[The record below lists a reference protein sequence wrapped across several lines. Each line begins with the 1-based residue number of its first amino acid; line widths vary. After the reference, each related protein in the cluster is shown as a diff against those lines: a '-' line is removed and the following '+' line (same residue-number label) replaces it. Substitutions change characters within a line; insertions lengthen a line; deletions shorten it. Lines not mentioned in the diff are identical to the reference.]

1 MSPVASRKAK
11 KILHQ
16 DKTRNSTL
24 NTLKPAA
31 EFFLS
36 TGNSVYLGLGLEY
49 TVTFMLKLRTCTNIE
64 LVAIAIAFLS

>member
-1 MSPVASRKAK
+1 MSPVVSRKAK

-24 NTLKPAA
+24 NTLQPAA

-49 TVTFMLKLRTCTNIE
+49 AATFMLKLRTCTNIE
-64 LVAIAIAFLS
+64 LIAIAISFLS